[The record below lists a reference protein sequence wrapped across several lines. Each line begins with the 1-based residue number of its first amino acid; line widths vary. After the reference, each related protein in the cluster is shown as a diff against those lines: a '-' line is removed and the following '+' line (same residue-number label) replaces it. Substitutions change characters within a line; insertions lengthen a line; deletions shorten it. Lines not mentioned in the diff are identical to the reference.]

1 MRHLSIVLLFFLV
14 LAYSSQAQAADTTK
28 ARSKE
33 AKKACAAGDFRKGVE
48 ILAGLYVD
56 TDDIAHIYNQARCYE
71 QNHQF
76 SSAIDRFHEVLR
88 KTPNQTA
95 IEKADVEKHI
105 ADCEAFLEK
114 EQAKALSASVAP
126 PVASPPTPA
135 LAPAAS
141 VSVPLAPAPPEPVG
155 VNAATPTPREPG
167 KGLRVAS
174 IVLASAGV
182 ATAVTGLVLNLKAN
196 SLADDFN
203 RTQDPATRSSS
214 SSYKTGSMICYG
226 VGAGA
231 LVAAGVLYFI
241 GRSAGGS
248 ENNSQVSFLPALTP
262 TGFSLDVRRPF

>member
-1 MRHLSIVLLFFLV
+1 MRQLSIAWLFFLA
-14 LAYSSQAQAADTTK
+14 LACFSRAQAAGTTEARNK
-28 ARSKE
+28 A

-56 TDDIAHIYNQARCYE
+56 TDDTIHVYNQARCYE

-88 KTPNQTA
+88 KNPNQTA
-95 IEKADVEKHI
+95 SEKADVEKHI

-114 EQAKALSASVAP
+114 EQAKAIPTPVAP
-126 PVASPPTPA
+126 LPVPA
-135 LAPAAS
+135 LAPAPSA
-141 VSVPLAPAPPEPVG
+141 SVPLAPALPEPVR
-155 VNAATPTPREPG
+155 VTAAPPAPREPG
-167 KGLRVAS
+167 KSISVAS

-182 ATAVTGLVLNLKAN
+182 ATAATGLVLNLKAN

-203 RTQDPATRSSS
+203 RTQDPATKSSS

-231 LVAAGVLYFI
+231 LVAAGILYLI
-241 GRSAGGS
+241 GRTADGS
-248 ENNSQVSFLPALTP
+248 EDNGRVSFLPALTP
-262 TGFSLDVRRPF
+262 TGFSLDVRGPF